1 MYEPHKFCSSP
12 VITIIMICSIFKV
25 QMSPCLRKFVAV
37 KIDGSVLI
45 GQVQLTE
52 YGDWLDVGE
61 EVNLG
66 GFLGFYI

>member
-1 MYEPHKFCSSP
+1 MA
-12 VITIIMICSIFKV
+12 
-25 QMSPCLRKFVAV
+25 QCLRKFVAV
-37 KIDGSVLI
+37 KIEGRVLT

-66 GFLGFYI
+66 GFLCFYI

>member
-1 MYEPHKFCSSP
+1 M
-12 VITIIMICSIFKV
+12 
-25 QMSPCLRKFVAV
+25 AV
-37 KIDGSVLI
+37 KIEGSVLT